1 MEIIMIKEIVCFGDS
16 NTYGL
21 IAGTKRDRYDRNTR
35 WTGRLEKALA
45 PLGYHLAEE
54 GLCGR
59 TTIFPNPTRPGRNG
73 SAVLPYLLET
83 HHPISHVIL
92 MLGTND
98 CKTQY
103 HATAAQIAD
112 GISLLIKQIRAED
125 PSIRILLV
133 SPIHLGDGVGEPG
146 YDPEFN
152 AQSVAVSHQLK
163 AAYQRIAH
171 EEHCDFLAASDLAAP
186 SPVDREHLTEEGH
199 RRLASALFDR
209 LLHSNL
215 STRQAV

>member
-1 MEIIMIKEIVCFGDS
+1 MIKEIVCFGDS

-21 IAGTKRDRYDRNTR
+21 IPGTKRDRYDRNTR

-59 TTIFPNPTRPGRNG
+59 TTIFDDPTRIGRNG
-73 SAVLPYLLET
+73 AAVLPYLLET

-103 HATAAQIAD
+103 HASAEQIAE
-112 GISLLIKQIRAED
+112 GISLLIEQIRAED
-125 PSIRILLV
+125 PKIQILLL
-133 SPIHLGDGVGEPG
+133 SPIHLGDGVGEKG
-146 YDPEFN
+146 YDPEFD

-163 AAYQRIAH
+163 EAYQRIAKQN
-171 EEHCDFLAASDLAAP
+171 HCDFLAASDLASP
-186 SPVDREHLTEEGH
+186 SPIDREHLTEEGH
-199 RRLASALFDR
+199 RRLASAIFER
-209 LLHSNL
+209 LLHAKFYE
-215 STRQAV
+215 RQAV